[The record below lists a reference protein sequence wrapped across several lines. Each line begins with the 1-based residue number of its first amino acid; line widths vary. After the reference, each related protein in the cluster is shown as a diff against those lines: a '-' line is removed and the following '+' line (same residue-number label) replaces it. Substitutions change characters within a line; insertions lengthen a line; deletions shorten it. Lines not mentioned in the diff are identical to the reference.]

1 MHLISGI
8 QQLGV
13 GVVNADVAFAWYRTH
28 FGAGVKVFA
37 DRAVADR
44 MGPYTQHEARERYA
58 ILALNMRGGGGFE
71 IWQYTERTPQPPAF
85 TPEVGDLG
93 IFAGK
98 LKCVDAHV
106 ARHFLLR
113 RGADLLGEVTERADA
128 TASFWVRDL
137 YGNPYE
143 VVETPAHFTQRR
155 HPIGGVYGAV
165 IGVSDVQASKAF
177 YAQVLGYDQVVLDTT
192 EPGALAYLPGG
203 DGRAVR
209 RVVLRAGA
217 PRRGAFAPLLGPAEI
232 ELVHA
237 PGYAARKIFAGRD
250 WGDQGFIHLCF
261 DVRGMDDLKAAAA
274 DYGAPFT
281 VDSGVDSFD
290 MGEAAGRFAYCEDPD
305 GALVEFVET
314 HKLPILKK
322 PAFSLDLR
330 GRDPEKPL
338 PRVMLRALGW

>member
-1 MHLISGI
+1 MLITGI

-13 GVVNADVAFAWYRTH
+13 GVTNADVAFQWYRTH

-71 IWQYTERTPQPPAF
+71 IWQYTRREPLAPQF

-113 RGADLLGEVTERADA
+113 RGADLVGEVTRRADA
-128 TASFWVRDL
+128 TSSFWVRDL

-143 VVETPAHFTQRR
+143 VVETPIHFTSRR

-165 IGVSDVQASKAF
+165 IGCSDLAASKAF
-177 YAQVLGYDQVVLDTT
+177 YARVLGYDQVVLDTT
-192 EPGALAYLPGG
+192 EPGALAQLPGG
-203 DGRAVR
+203 AGREVR
-209 RVVLRAGA
+209 RVVLRSST

-237 PGYAARKIFAGRD
+237 PGYAARKIYEGRD
-250 WGDQGFIHLCF
+250 WGDLGFIHLCF

-274 DYGAPFT
+274 DYGHPFT
-281 VDSGVDSFD
+281 VDSGAESFD

-305 GALVEFVET
+305 GALIEFVET
-314 HKLPILKK
+314 HKLPISKK
-322 PAFSLDLR
+322 PSLSIDLR
-330 GRDPEKPL
+330 GRDEGKAL